1 MSTVSSMSTVEMESF
16 SPAQHWVLVILMF
29 IGGEGLHLRA
39 RPALHQPQA
48 KARKRIIVIYGVF
61 LTLLYFSLVADAR
74 AVLRMKKIKV
84 ILFSI
89 FVTVSSFT
97 NCGFT
102 PNNENMAAFKSNSA
116 LLLILIPQILAGNTL
131 FPLCLRLAIWVMK
144 KTTKREEFG
153 DVLRRP
159 EVAEYYKHLFP
170 RSHCAYLA
178 LTVAGFV
185 LVQLVLLCQQEWSS
199 PEIFHGMNAFR
210 KLVAALF
217 QSVNSRH
224 AGESVFDI
232 SKLSPAILVLFVV
245 MMYLPPYTYFIPE
258 ERDPPAW
265 NSSNNRRRKLLLR
278 SLHLSLLCFPVI
290 FVIFISITER
300 KSFSIDPLNF
310 NIFNVVLEVIR
321 QCAWKRRVLDG
332 LQLRSVDKIRWKVR
346 GCVVWICREMERQRE
361 DDPDGGHAFGKAEE
375 ISDRGRESMEFCLR
389 DFKNAPVRDATIWHC
404 RRGKSLL
411 LTKAKVYVKL
421 LFAQASSHKTE
432 GSKLGQPARLLLFVG
447 FLPPRAAHLPSVATP
462 PKRPDRAPR
471 RLARSLSARSFQID
485 FCFSLASFLAPL
497 TSPRSQLLE
506 APRPC
511 PSPPRMISL
520 GNPPKRS

>member
-1 MSTVSSMSTVEMESF
+1 MELLSCLSKKANKKLSSLKACSWRSLCFLFDFFLFCCDPFFIQICYFLLTSSFGFLALRILTPNSNAEQGHPRNLDLFFMSVSAATVSSMSTVEMESF
-16 SPAQHWVLVILMF
+16 SPAQHWVLVVLMF
-29 IGGEGLHLRA
+29 IGGEVFTSVLGLHFTNLK
-39 RPALHQPQA
+39 L
-48 KARKRIIVIYGVF
+48 KRESESSSSSNSTSIDKSLKFLGHVVFFYILFVNLSGVF

-84 ILFSI
+84 VLFSI

-153 DVLRRP
+153 DVIRRP

-185 LVQLVLLCQQEWSS
+185 LVQLLLLCQQEWSS

-310 NIFNVVLEVIR
+310 NIFNVVLEVISAHGNVGFSMGYSCDR
-321 QCAWKRRVLDG
+321 LIRSDG
-332 LQLRSVDKIRWKVR
+332 RCEDVSYGFAGRWSGKGKMILMVAMLLGR
-346 GCVVWICREMERQRE
+346 LKKFQIEG
-361 DDPDGGHAFGKAEE
+361 GKAWNF
-375 ISDRGRESMEFCLR
+375 G
-389 DFKNAPVRDATIWHC
+389 
-404 RRGKSLL
+404 
-411 LTKAKVYVKL
+411 
-421 LFAQASSHKTE
+421 
-432 GSKLGQPARLLLFVG
+432 
-447 FLPPRAAHLPSVATP
+447 
-462 PKRPDRAPR
+462 
-471 RLARSLSARSFQID
+471 
-485 FCFSLASFLAPL
+485 
-497 TSPRSQLLE
+497 
-506 APRPC
+506 
-511 PSPPRMISL
+511 
-520 GNPPKRS
+520 